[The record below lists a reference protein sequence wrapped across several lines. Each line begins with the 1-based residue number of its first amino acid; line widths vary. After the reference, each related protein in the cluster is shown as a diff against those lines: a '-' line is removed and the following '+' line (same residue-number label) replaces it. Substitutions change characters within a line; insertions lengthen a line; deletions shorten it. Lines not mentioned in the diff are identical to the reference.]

1 MKKIRTAIC
10 IILSFASVFAFSAN
24 ALAVEESFTIT
35 GAGGIS
41 VEMGSGA
48 VFTAATDTAAIN
60 LGQDIVFS
68 GSRDDIAIVD
78 ETGTN
83 SGWKFSIA
91 ATDFHATGIDDP
103 TDAGTADMDV
113 FVSCGDWLSIDL
125 DNSAEGISS
134 DGTYTLEPGT
144 GGEGAVVDAQ
154 NVSFLQD
161 VLRTGTPNGSAT
173 ASDTV
178 DIIDVDPGYG
188 AGKYLFDLNYSINI
202 SNWMPEGSRILSPEN
217 TGGRFED
224 MSVASGD
231 KIQVFAGTYSAE
243 ITYAACCNPAS

>member
-1 MKKIRTAIC
+1 MKRIRTAIC
-10 IILSFASVFAFSAN
+10 IILSFTSVFAFSAN

-41 VEMGSGA
+41 VEMGGEP
-48 VFTAATDTAAIN
+48 VFTAATDIAAIN

-103 TDAGTADMDV
+103 TDAGTAAMDV

-154 NVSFLQD
+154 NVFFFQD

-178 DIIDVDPGYG
+178 DIIEVDPGYG

-202 SNWMPEGSRILSPEN
+202 ANWMPEGSRILSPEN
-217 TGGRFED
+217 TGGRFGD
-224 MSVASGD
+224 MSVSSGD
-231 KIQVFAGTYSAE
+231 KVQVFAGTYSAE